1 MSESD
6 TISFQESKKQ
16 AEIVR
21 LKDELAVNRSLF
33 ENAIGGIY
41 RSTPDGHYLDV
52 NPALARMYGYEKPE
66 DLMSQVSDISHQIYV
81 KSEYRDIFKKE
92 IQQFG
97 VVRGLEYQVN
107 RRDGSTIWISESAR
121 VVFDK
126 KGAVRY
132 YEGFIEDITARKEA
146 EQKLHES
153 QQKLLD
159 TSRQIG
165 MAEVAT
171 SVLHNMGNALNS
183 INVSIAVAKEKIGRS
198 KVSNIDK
205 VAKLLLSHSSDIG
218 EYMDKDPKG
227 RILPDYIQKL
237 ALHLLKEQADV
248 LNELETLK
256 RCVEH
261 VNEIVSMQQKYAKA
275 SNLTETVRIS
285 DLIDDALRMTSNSLA
300 RDAIEV
306 TLNYQNNLPE
316 ITVPKH
322 KVLQI
327 LLNLIR
333 NAQKACESVAVNKR
347 VVIRVCSIQNEKG
360 IRLEVNDNG
369 AGIPSSNLTRIF
381 SYGFT
386 TRKDG
391 HGFGLHS
398 GALMAKEMGGTL
410 TAHSDGPGR
419 GASFVLEIPC
429 HYEESK
435 GRKKAGTLK

>member
-1 MSESD
+1 M
-6 TISFQESKKQ
+6 ISSQEFEKQ
-16 AEIVR
+16 AEIAR

-66 DLMSQVSDISHQIYV
+66 DLMNQVSDIRQQIYV
-81 KSEYRDIFKKE
+81 NPEYRDIFKKE

-97 VVRGLEYQVN
+97 VVRGLEYQVR

-121 VVFDK
+121 VVCDK
-126 KGAVRY
+126 RGAVRY
-132 YEGFIEDITARKEA
+132 YEGFIDDITARKEA

-183 INVSIAVAKEKIGRS
+183 INVSIAVATEKIGKS
-198 KVSNIDK
+198 KVTNINK
-205 VAKLLLSHSSDIG
+205 VAQLLLSHSADIG
-218 EYMDKDPKG
+218 EYMSMDPKG
-227 RILPDYIQKL
+227 RMLPDYLQQL
-237 ALHLLKEQADV
+237 AQHLMKEQADV
-248 LNELETLK
+248 LDEMETLK
-256 RCVEH
+256 KCVEH
-261 VNEIVSMQQKYAKA
+261 VNEIVSMQQKYAKT
-275 SNLTETVRIS
+275 SSLMETVRIS

-306 TLNYQNNLPE
+306 ILDYQDKLPE
-316 ITVPKH
+316 ITVAKH
-322 KVLQI
+322 KILQI

-333 NAQKACESVAVNKR
+333 NAQKACESVATHKR
-347 VVIRVCSIQNEKG
+347 LVIKVRSTQNGKW

-369 AGIPSSNLTRIF
+369 VGIPGTNLTRIF
-381 SYGFT
+381 SHGFT

-398 GALMAKEMGGTL
+398 GALTAKEMGGTL
-410 TAHSDGPGR
+410 TAHSDGPGK

-429 HYEESK
+429 QHEDSK
-435 GRKKAGTLK
+435 EKKKTLTLK